1 MPEVKTAAE
10 LEATIKQ
17 RIGLP
22 RDQPPQPQSSSSNL
36 MNAEPRNITPQPQQS
51 DASEMSAFKKFV
63 SILFTKFLAKSPLC
77 LCHRLCF
84 CMFFDFFFSL
94 FSIIFFG
101 CLGGDDARQ

>member
-22 RDQPPQPQSSSSNL
+22 RDKQQPPSSSSNL

-63 SILFTKFLAKSPLC
+63 SICLLNFSKITFMFKSPSLF
-77 LCHRLCF
+77 LHV
-84 CMFFDFFFSL
+84 FDFFSP
-94 FSIIFFG
+94 FFP
-101 CLGGDDARQ
+101 

>member
-22 RDQPPQPQSSSSNL
+22 RDKQQPQPSNL

-63 SILFTKFLAKSPLC
+63 SICLLILAKSPLC
-77 LCHRLCF
+77 LNHRLCS
-84 CMFFDFFFSL
+84 CMFFIFFSL
-94 FSIIFFG
+94 FSIIIFWIF
-101 CLGGDDARQ
+101 RRR

>member
-22 RDQPPQPQSSSSNL
+22 RDKQQPPSSSSNL

-63 SILFTKFLAKSPLC
+63 SIC
-77 LCHRLCF
+77 LLNF
-84 CMFFDFFFSL
+84 
-94 FSIIFFG
+94 
-101 CLGGDDARQ
+101 

>member
-63 SILFTKFLAKSPLC
+63 SILFTKFEQNHLYVYVTVFVFA
-77 LCHRLCF
+77 CF
-84 CMFFDFFFSL
+84 LIFFFSL

>member
-22 RDQPPQPQSSSSNL
+22 RDKQQPPSSSSNL

>member
-22 RDQPPQPQSSSSNL
+22 RDKPQPQSSNL

-63 SILFTKFLAKSPLC
+63 RICLLDLAKSLLC
-77 LCHRLCF
+77 LSHRLCF
-84 CMFFDFFFSL
+84 CMFLICFLPFSHHY
-94 FSIIFFG
+94 FWMF
-101 CLGGDDARQ
+101 RRR